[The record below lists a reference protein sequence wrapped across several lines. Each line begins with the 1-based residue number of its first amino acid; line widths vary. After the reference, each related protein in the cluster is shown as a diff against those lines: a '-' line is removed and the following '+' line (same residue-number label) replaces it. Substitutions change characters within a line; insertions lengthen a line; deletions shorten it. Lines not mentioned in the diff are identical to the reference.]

1 MSRLKFI
8 MSVVQ
13 MLRNQIIS
21 HETGPHTK
29 KNKTMTL
36 VKYVT
41 KYYQQFTVAVT
52 RPTLCAN
59 LVKWR
64 RFKKIFKKFNFMKFG
79 N

>member
-29 KNKTMTL
+29 KNKTTTL

-52 RPTLCAN
+52 
-59 LVKWR
+59 
-64 RFKKIFKKFNFMKFG
+64 
-79 N
+79 